1 MTNSKSQ
8 INSNCQA
15 QMTKTPLTRPSPHR
29 DCVVIGGKRPARH
42 SERSEESH
50 RINRLE
56 NRDSSAVASE

>member
-1 MTNSKSQ
+1 MVDQ
-8 INSNCQA
+8 NCGFRIA
-15 QMTKTPLTRPSPHR
+15 ELEDSPSLHPSPLG

-50 RINRLE
+50 RIDRLE